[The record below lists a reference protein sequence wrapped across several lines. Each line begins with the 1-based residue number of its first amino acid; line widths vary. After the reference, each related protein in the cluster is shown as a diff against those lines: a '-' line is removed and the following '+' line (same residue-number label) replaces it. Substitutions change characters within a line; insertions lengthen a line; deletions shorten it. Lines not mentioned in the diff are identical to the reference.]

1 MNQWSQNHEEQ
12 LYNLSVKYES
22 VKSESWR
29 TIIQLYIYNK
39 SSFTN
44 GNDSLMK
51 TITFI
56 NEDTIRYKFYC
67 HENGKWKANRCKN
80 CLFSMPWTFF
90 TIRRREL
97 FYYFLVTSD
106 LKWKWK
112 IVKLENTENTF
123 VLNYITTH
131 WLWFFYHICQFVILK
146 SFKQCKFREAKMN
159 LFDRAKK

>member
-56 NEDTIRYKFYC
+56 NEDTIRYKYYC

-80 CLFSMPWTFF
+80 CLCHEHFLQS
-90 TIRRREL
+90 EEES
-97 FYYFLVTSD
+97 YFIIFWLHLTSNGNG
-106 LKWKWK
+106 K
-112 IVKLENTENTF
+112 
-123 VLNYITTH
+123 
-131 WLWFFYHICQFVILK
+131 
-146 SFKQCKFREAKMN
+146 
-159 LFDRAKK
+159 